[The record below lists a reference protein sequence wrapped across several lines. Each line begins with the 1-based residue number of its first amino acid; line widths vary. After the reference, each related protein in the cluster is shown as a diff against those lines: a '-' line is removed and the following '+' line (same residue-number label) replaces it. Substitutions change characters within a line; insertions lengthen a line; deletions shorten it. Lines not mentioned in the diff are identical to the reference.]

1 MPKAQ
6 ELGPERL
13 YQHTDTS
20 RFTFETT
27 DDLEELEQVLGQPRA
42 VEAMKFGLGINSG
55 GYNIFALGPSGTG
68 KRAVIQKY
76 FQQQARQAPVPDDWC
91 YVNNFDD
98 RRKPKAISL
107 PAGKGVEFRDAMNEL
122 IGQLT
127 PALSAAFES
136 EEYQARRQS
145 IASELQEKQSE
156 AFQELQQKAQE
167 RDVALLRTPA
177 GLAFAPTENGDV
189 MAPEKIQELPEEE
202 RERLESQIEDLQQ
215 ELQKVVRQV
224 PRWQREVQE
233 KLREMNREMA
243 ELAVGGLFQELRDK
257 YDEYEKIL
265 EHLDDVQHDVVENAQ
280 DLMASEQQEQQIP
293 AMLRGTAM
301 AQNLQDG
308 SPLLQ
313 RYRVNVIIDR
323 SETEGAPVV
332 FEDNPNF
339 QNLVGQVEHRAQMGA
354 LVTDFNLIK
363 AGALHRANG
372 GFLILDARK
381 VLTQPYAWEALKRA
395 LQAGEVQIESV
406 GQMLSLISTTSL
418 EADKIP
424 LDVKVAMFGEPMIYY
439 LLYYL
444 DPDFADLFKVQA
456 DFATTMDRS
465 DGAGGGVGGQSLVG
479 DNEQLY
485 ARLIG
490 TLARQHELRPFDR
503 SGVARVIEHSA
514 RILGDAKKLSIRR
527 RDLADLLCESDYWA
541 GQNGGDAVSAA
552 DVQKA
557 IDAQIFRADRMRE
570 QVQESIERD
579 ILLIDTRTE
588 QVGQVNGLSVLQ
600 LADFAFGRPS
610 RITAR
615 VWMGKGNVVDI
626 EREVDLGGPIHSK
639 GVLILSA
646 FLSERYAQE
655 SPLSLSASLVFEQSY
670 GGIEGDS
677 ASSAELYALLS
688 AIAEVP
694 IKQSLAVTGSVNQH
708 GQVQAIGGVNHK
720 IEGFFDICKQ
730 QGLTGEQGV
739 LIPVSNVQHLML
751 RQDVV
756 DAVEEGRFHI
766 YAVETINQGIE
777 LLTGMEAGERDEEN
791 KFPEGTLNHRVEQRL
806 VQLAEKRREFAR
818 AGEDEGPGPAG
829 SGKEEA

>member
-1 MPKAQ
+1 MPEAR
-6 ELGPERL
+6 ELKPEEL

-20 RFTFETT
+20 HFAFETT
-27 DDLEELEQVLGQPRA
+27 DDLEDLEQVLGQPRA
-42 VEAMKFGLGINSG
+42 VEAMKFGMGIDSG
-55 GYNIFALGPSGTG
+55 GYNIFALGPAGTG

-76 FQQQARQAPVPDDWC
+76 FEQQARQAPVPDDWC

-98 RRKPKAISL
+98 RGKPRAISL
-107 PAGKGVEFRDAMNEL
+107 PAGKGVEFRDDMNDL
-122 IGQLT
+122 IEQLT
-127 PALSAAFES
+127 TALSGAFES

-156 AFQELQQKAQE
+156 AFQDLQDKAQE
-167 RDVALLRTPA
+167 RGVALLRTPA
-177 GLAFAPTENGDV
+177 GLAFAPTEDGDV
-189 MAPEKIQELPEEE
+189 MSPEKIQELPEEE
-202 RERLESQIEDLQQ
+202 RERLESEIEELQG

-233 KLREMNREMA
+233 KLRAMNHEMA
-243 ELAVGGLFQELRDK
+243 ELAVGGLFRELREK
-257 YDEYEKIL
+257 YEEYDRIM
-265 EHLDDVQHDVVENAQ
+265 EHLDNVQQDVIENAQ
-280 DLMASEQQEQQIP
+280 DLMASEQQEDQIP
-293 AMLRGTAM
+293 PMLRGTAL
-301 AQNLQDG
+301 AQSLQDG

-313 RYRVNVIIDR
+313 RYRVNVIIDH
-323 SETEGAPVV
+323 SETEGAPVI

-363 AGALHRANG
+363 GGALHRANG
-372 GFLILDARK
+372 GFLVLDARK
-381 VLTQPYAWEALKRA
+381 VLTQPYAWDALKRA
-395 LQAGEVQIESV
+395 LQAGEIHIESV

-418 EADKIP
+418 EPESIP
-424 LDVKVAMFGEPMIYY
+424 LDIKVALFGEPMLYY
-439 LLYYL
+439 LLYYR
-444 DPDFADLFKVQA
+444 DPDFADLFKVKA

-465 DGAGGGVGGQSLVG
+465 NGTGPAAPASEG

-490 TLARQHELRPFDR
+490 TLVRQQELRPFERD
-503 SGVARVIEHSA
+503 GVARVIEHSA

-527 RDLADLLCESDYWA
+527 RDLADLLRESDYWA
-541 GQNGGDAVSAA
+541 RQNGHEVVGAA
-552 DVQKA
+552 DVQQA
-557 IDAQIFRADRMRE
+557 IDAQIFRSDRMRE
-570 QVQESIERD
+570 RVQESIQRD
-579 ILLIDTRTE
+579 ILLIDTRGE
-588 QVGQVNGLSVLQ
+588 RVGQVNGLSVLQ

-646 FLSERYAQE
+646 FLSERYAQN

-677 ASSAELYALLS
+677 ASSAELYTLLS

-694 IKQSLAVTGSVNQH
+694 VKQSLAVTGSVNQH
-708 GQVQAIGGVNHK
+708 GYVQAIGGVNHK
-720 IEGFFDICKQ
+720 IEGFFDVCRQ

-739 LIPVSNVQHLML
+739 LIPVSNLQHLML

-756 DAVEEGRFHI
+756 DAVTEGQFHI

-777 LLTGMEAGERDEEN
+777 LLTGIPAGERDEEGH
-791 KFPEGTLNHRVEQRL
+791 FPEGTINHRVEQRL
-806 VQLAEKRREFAR
+806 IEMAEKRREFAQS
-818 AGEDEGPGPAG
+818 DEEKAQPAKADA
-829 SGKEEA
+829 GKEEA

>member
-1 MPKAQ
+1 MPEARKLQ
-6 ELGPERL
+6 PRQL
-13 YQHTDTS
+13 YQRTDSS
-20 RFTFETT
+20 RFAFDTT
-27 DDLEELEQVLGQPRA
+27 DELEDLEQVLGQPRA
-42 VEAMKFGLGINSG
+42 VEAMKFGMGMNSG
-55 GYNIFALGPSGTG
+55 GYNIFALGPAGTG
-68 KRAVIQKY
+68 KRAMIQKY
-76 FQQQARQAPVPDDWC
+76 FEQQARQAPVPDDWC

-98 RRKPKAISL
+98 QRKPKAISL
-107 PAGKGVEFRDAMNEL
+107 PAGKGVAFRDDMNEL

-127 PALSAAFES
+127 TALSAAFES
-136 EEYQARRQS
+136 EEYQARHQS

-156 AFQELQQKAQE
+156 AFQDLQQQAQE

-177 GLAFAPTENGDV
+177 GLAFAPTQDGEV
-189 MAPEKIQELPEEE
+189 MSPEKIQELPEQD
-202 RERLESQIEDLQQ
+202 RERLESEIEDLQE

-224 PRWQREVQE
+224 PRWQRKVQE
-233 KLREMNREMA
+233 KLKEMNREIA
-243 ELAVGGLFQELRDK
+243 ELAVGGLFEELRE
-257 YDEYEKIL
+257 EYSDYPKIL
-265 EHLDDVQHDVVENAQ
+265 DHLDDVQQDVVENAQ
-280 DLMASEQQEQQIP
+280 DLMASEEQEQQIP
-293 AMLRGTAM
+293 AMLRSTAM
-301 AQNLQDG
+301 GQSLQDG

-323 SETEGAPVV
+323 SEAKGAPVV

-354 LVTDFNLIK
+354 LIADFSLIK

-372 GFLILDARK
+372 GFLILDVRK

-395 LQAGEVQIESV
+395 LQAGEVLIESM

-418 EADKIP
+418 VPEKIP
-424 LDVKVAMFGEPMIYY
+424 LDVKVALFGEPMVYY
-439 LLYYL
+439 LLYHL
-444 DPDFADLFKVQA
+444 DPDFADLFKVKA
-456 DFATTMDRS
+456 DFATTMDRN
-465 DGAGGGVGGQSLVG
+465 GGNQ
-479 DNEQLY
+479 DLY
-485 ARLIG
+485 AQMIG
-490 TLARQHELRPFDR
+490 TLVRQNELRPFDR

-514 RILGDAKKLSIRR
+514 RLLGDAKKLSIRR
-527 RDLADLLCESDYWA
+527 RDLSDLLRESDYWA
-541 GQNGGDAVSAA
+541 GQNGREAVTAG
-552 DVQKA
+552 DVQDA
-557 IDAQIFRADRMRE
+557 IDAQIFRSDRLRE
-570 QVQESIERD
+570 QIQESIERD

-646 FLSERYAQE
+646 FLSERYAKE

-688 AIAEVP
+688 AISGVP
-694 IKQSLAVTGSVNQH
+694 VRQSLAVTGSVNQH
-708 GQVQAIGGVNHK
+708 GGVQAIGGVNHK

-739 LIPVSNVQHLML
+739 LIPASNVQHLML
-751 RQDVV
+751 RQDVI
-756 DAVEEGRFHI
+756 DAVKEGQFHI
-766 YAVETINQGIE
+766 YAVETVNEGIE
-777 LLTGMEAGERDEEN
+777 LLTGMPAGERDQEGN
-791 KFPEGTLNHRVEQRL
+791 FPKETINYLVEQRL
-806 VQLAEKRREFAR
+806 IDLAKKRREFAR
-818 AGEDEGPGPAG
+818 SDEDRAQFGSEGLGE
-829 SGKEEA
+829 EEA